1 MWREQHGQRRKEPD
15 SIVLRPEHWMLWFIE
30 AFSLESLGLREAI
43 DFLLMSVLFV
53 LFVYLIEVHRREFVL
68 EADIGQ
74 HSSLFCERQE
84 RIFFNFLLRT
94 PRTDLLLL
102 SLKLYFLHFI
112 ISIKSPQ
119 NLLPLPALQSS
130 RSLLSHRA
138 RK

>member
-1 MWREQHGQRRKEPD
+1 
-15 SIVLRPEHWMLWFIE
+15 MLWFIE

-43 DFLLMSVLFV
+43 DFLLMSVLFL

-68 EADIGQ
+68 EADMGQ

-138 RK
+138 RKRKETIVEILAAKTIISFN